1 MNLNIKKIDHVVI
14 TTECIERCVKFYQCL
29 GFSIRDAGGR
39 YELLAGDFKINV
51 HLRYQELSPHAEHI
65 QAGSADLCFEFAGNL
80 DKWKEELIRQGITIE
95 LGVVERNGI
104 RGHMRSLYLRD
115 PDGNLIEFGSY

>member
-51 HLRYQELSPHAEHI
+51 HLRYQELSPMQSI
-65 QAGSADLCFEFAGNL
+65 YRQAAQIYALNL
-80 DKWKEELIRQGITIE
+80 QETWISGK
-95 LGVVERNGI
+95 RN
-104 RGHMRSLYLRD
+104 
-115 PDGNLIEFGSY
+115 